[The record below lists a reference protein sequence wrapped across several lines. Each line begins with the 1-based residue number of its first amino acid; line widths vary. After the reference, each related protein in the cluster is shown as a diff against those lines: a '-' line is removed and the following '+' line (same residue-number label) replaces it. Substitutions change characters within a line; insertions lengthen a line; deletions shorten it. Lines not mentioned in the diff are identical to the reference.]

1 MRTSQPKSEFVVSLT
16 RIVSLA
22 AALAAANT
30 LTACTTAP
38 TMPMGAAAT
47 GSMASPDHRAAM
59 QAQTKTMHDMHTRM
73 MNAKTPEERQ
83 AMMAEHLKAMQGGMG
98 MMKGMDTMD
107 KPMAMPAEMGQHHD
121 MMTQHMAMMPMM
133 MDMMAQ
139 RMPAAPA
146 KP

>member
-1 MRTSQPKSEFVVSLT
+1 
-16 RIVSLA
+16 
-22 AALAAANT
+22 
-30 LTACTTAP
+30 
-38 TMPMGAAAT
+38 MPMGAAAT
-47 GSMASPDHRAAM
+47 GSMASPHHRAAM
-59 QAQTKTMHDMHTRM
+59 QVQMKTVPDMHTRM

-83 AMMAEHLKAMQGGMG
+83 AMMAKHLKAMQGGMG
-98 MMKGMDTMD
+98 MMKGMDTME

-121 MMTQHMAMMPMM
+121 MMTQHMAMMQMM

>member
-1 MRTSQPKSEFVVSLT
+1 MSLT
-16 RIVSLA
+16 RIVSVA
-22 AALAAANT
+22 AALAAAT
-30 LTACTTAP
+30 ALIACTTAP
-38 TMPMGAAAT
+38 TMPMGAAAP
-47 GSMASPDHRAAM
+47 GSMASPHHRAAM

-83 AMMAEHLKAMQGGMG
+83 AMMAKHLKAMQGGMG
-98 MMKGMDTMD
+98 MMKGMDTME
-107 KPMAMPAEMGQHHD
+107 KPMAMPAQRGQHHD
-121 MMTQHMAMMPMM
+121 IMTQHMAMMQMM

>member
-59 QAQTKTMHDMHTRM
+59 QVRMKTVPDMHARM

-83 AMMAEHLKAMQGGMG
+83 AVMAENLKAMQGGMG

>member
-1 MRTSQPKSEFVVSLT
+1 MRTSQTKSEFLVSLT
-16 RIVSLA
+16 RIVSVA
-22 AALAAANT
+22 AALAAA
-30 LTACTTAP
+30 TAVFACPTAP

-73 MNAKTPEERQ
+73 LNAKTPEERQ
-83 AMMAEHLKAMQGGMG
+83 AMMAEHLKAMQLGMG
-98 MMKGMDTMD
+98 MMKGMDRMD

-121 MMTQHMAMMPMM
+121 MMTQHMAMMRML
-133 MDMMAQ
+133 MDMTAQ